1 VELCF
6 EADETLAPLLL
17 SRIRAVKLPKGKP
30 LDAVRT
36 KQGWSCGA
44 IVPMPDCVAA
54 IARIM
59 EQLET
64 VPAH

>member
-1 VELCF
+1 
-6 EADETLAPLLL
+6 
-17 SRIRAVKLPKGKP
+17 VKLPKGKP
-30 LDAVRT
+30 LDALRT
-36 KQGWSCGA
+36 KQGWSFGA